1 MNRKRIICVSTLLAL
16 TLSLVGRK
24 PFDQMRV
31 VSAAESGTT
40 ATIEKVLIPEEK
52 YWEYEEKE
60 DGTVSITR
68 FNDSDVY
75 TWEDYEQDEAKGI
88 TYKLVVPGTIGG
100 KKVTRVGYFGGAFYG
115 SSRTITA
122 IQIPEGVT
130 SIERIGDDSLISA
143 ELPSTLKTIESYTFM
158 ECDKLTSIQLPDG
171 LEEIGDEAFY
181 GCRSLRNI
189 VIPSSVSYID
199 ETAFSDCRSV
209 IAYEVKANNKGN
221 YFSENGIL
229 YKKWM
234 EEVPVY
240 GDQID
245 EYGEPV
251 ADYYKEVEM
260 KTVMSYPGGK
270 EGEYHLDANTGFS
283 WTAFLNCKGL
293 TAIHVNSENPDY
305 TSVDG
310 VVYTKDMKTLD
321 VCPAGKEGEYT
332 VPEGVQSLQTN
343 SFSNSSLHTIHLPDS
358 LEETY
363 EADWGEDK
371 GFIGSYVFY
380 QCDSLQT
387 ITLGKNATDETLYSL
402 ERAPNLKSIRISEEN
417 ATLCALDNV
426 VYDKEVKKLRFIP
439 AGVAGKLVLPDT
451 VESSAYSICGS
462 GITELVLGKKY
473 NVTEEI
479 YVDDD
484 GDQEEYLTGL
494 PSLSDLEALQA
505 YEVLPANPNLASY
518 DGVLYSK
525 DLKMLYSCPPQKKSV
540 TIPEGTTAIWGEA
553 FECCHY
559 IKELTIPASVTDI
572 RLSVKEFSDMTIKG
586 YTGSAAE
593 DYVKRAN
600 EKGRNI
606 KFIALGDADIP
617 ATPTPANPSEKPS
630 TPPTTGPSP
639 TPGISGAT
647 PGPTTDF
654 PALKEDSSLTITEG
668 GNLTGIIQN
677 KNTVQEIRKQFAEA
691 DLIMKDASG
700 KQLTDSE
707 FLGTGATVN
716 VMDGDTVK
724 ASCQV
729 VLVGDVNGDGKV
741 NGKDVS
747 KLAQSLVGKATLT
760 DVQKDAAEVLEDGAV
775 NGKDVSKLARSLVG
789 KATISSQEK

>member
-16 TLSLVGRK
+16 ALSLVGRK

-75 TWEDYEQDEAKGI
+75 TWEDYEQDEAQGI

-343 SFSNSSLHTIHLPDS
+343 SFSNSSLHAIHLPDS

-363 EADWGEDK
+363 ETEWGDEAQ
-371 GFIGSYVFY
+371 GFIGSYAFY

-387 ITLGKNATDETLYSL
+387 ITLGKNTTKKILSYL
-402 ERAPNLKSIRISEEN
+402 ESAPNLKNIRISGEN

-426 VYDKEVKKLRFIP
+426 VYDKEVKKLLFVP
-439 AGVAGKLVLPDT
+439 VAAEGKLVLPDT
-451 VESSAYSICGS
+451 VESSRSSICGT
-462 GITELVLGKKY
+462 GITELVLGKNFK
-473 NVTEEI
+473 VTEEI
-479 YVDDD
+479 WVDDDD

-494 PSLSDLEALQA
+494 PRLKALQA
-505 YEVLPANPNLASY
+505 YEVSPENPNLTSY

-525 DLKMLYSCPPQKKSV
+525 GFKMLYSCPPQKKSV
-540 TIPEGTTAIWGEA
+540 VMPEGTTAIWGEA
-553 FECCHY
+553 FESCHD

-572 RLSVKEFSDMTIKG
+572 RLPVNEFSDMTIKG

-617 ATPTPANPSEKPS
+617 ATPTPANPSQRPS
-630 TPPTTGPSP
+630 ALPTISPSP
-639 TPGISGAT
+639 TSAASIT
-647 PGPTTDF
+647 PSPTTDF
-654 PALKEDSSLTITEG
+654 PAIKEDSSLTITEG

-707 FLGTGATVN
+707 FLGTGATVS

-747 KLAQSLVGKATLT
+747 KLAQSLVGKVTLT
-760 DVQKDAAEVLEDGAV
+760 DVQKEAAEVLEDGAV

>member
-1 MNRKRIICVSTLLAL
+1 MKKKHIIGSVTLLAL
-16 TLSLVGRK
+16 ALSLVSRK

-31 VSAAESGTT
+31 ASAAESGTT
-40 ATIEKVLIPEEK
+40 ATTEKVFIPEEK

-60 DGTVSITR
+60 DGTVSITG
-68 FNDSDVY
+68 FNDRDVY
-75 TWEDYEQDEAKGI
+75 TWEDYEKDEAQGI

-100 KKVTRVGYFGGAFYG
+100 KKVTRVGGDGDDFYG
-115 SSRTITA
+115 STREFAITA

-130 SIERIGDDSLISA
+130 SIGKIGGYSLISA
-143 ELPSTLKTIESYTFM
+143 ELPSTLKTIGSYAFWSGNDTSSSLTSLVIPDKVKKIEYGAFM

-171 LEEIGDEAFY
+171 LESIGDQAFS
-181 GCRSLRNI
+181 GCRSLRNV

-209 IAYEVKANNKGN
+209 TAYEVKANNKGN
-221 YFSENGIL
+221 YYSENGIL

-245 EYGEPV
+245 EDGEPV

-260 KTVMSYPGGK
+260 KKVMSYPGGK
-270 EGEYHLDANTGFS
+270 EGEYRLAANADFS

-293 TAIHVNSENPDY
+293 TAIHVDSENPY
-305 TSVDG
+305 YASVDG
-310 VVYTKDMKTLD
+310 AVYTKDMKILD

-363 EADWGEDK
+363 ETDWGEDK
-371 GFIGSYVFY
+371 GFIGGYLFY

-387 ITLGKNATDETLYSL
+387 ITLGKNTTEKTVNSL
-402 ERAPNLKSIRISEEN
+402 RSAPNLKNIRISEEN
-417 ATLCALDNV
+417 ATLCSHDNV
-426 VYDKEVKKLRFIP
+426 VYDKEVKNLQLIP

-451 VESSAYSICGS
+451 VESSKRSICGT
-462 GITELVLGKKY
+462 GITELVLGKNYK
-473 NVTEEI
+473 VTEKTS
-479 YVDDD
+479 VDDD
-484 GDQEEYLTGL
+484 GYQEAHLSGL
-494 PSLSDLEALQA
+494 PSLDNLET
-505 YEVLPANPNLASY
+505 YEVSPANPNLASY

-553 FECCHY
+553 LEGCYY
-559 IKELTIPASVTDI
+559 IEELTIPASVTDI
-572 RLSVKEFSDMTIKG
+572 QLSVNEFSDMTIKG

-606 KFIALGDADIP
+606 KFISLGTV
-617 ATPTPANPSEKPS
+617 ATAK
-630 TPPTTGPSP
+630 PSP
-639 TPGISGAT
+639 TASSNPAEQQNLVKNKKKETVVTAVKRPNKGTLKKVKALGKKKVKVTWKKLAVTGGYQLQYAQNRSFTKKKKTKNISKTASSAT
-647 PGPTTDF
+647 VKKLIKGKTYYF
-654 PALKEDSSLTITEG
+654 RVRAY
-668 GNLTGIIQN
+668 N
-677 KNTVQEIRKQFAEA
+677 KA
-691 DLIMKDASG
+691 
-700 KQLTDSE
+700 
-707 FLGTGATVN
+707 GTGKKY
-716 VMDGDTVK
+716 GKWSGIKKVK
-724 ASCQV
+724 V
-729 VLVGDVNGDGKV
+729 K
-741 NGKDVS
+741 
-747 KLAQSLVGKATLT
+747 
-760 DVQKDAAEVLEDGAV
+760 
-775 NGKDVSKLARSLVG
+775 
-789 KATISSQEK
+789 